1 MNRTDF
7 LHIKSAFN
15 PRLLAELREQLRVK
29 FRQQEINSDRDKAA
43 QHHGVGNDT
52 LRFDPTWYSP
62 WESFDNVLLLN
73 GYTMVN
79 FPPQLRWVREQHQL
93 SPWHQDKAY
102 IEKLGQVLTC
112 FVPIDDS
119 PSKYSTLEFTEA
131 SGEVKHFYDGIY
143 NGPAMIP
150 ESKRRTYFELELGDC
165 LLFGDLA
172 PHRTAVPMYAT
183 LPRFSLEY
191 RLSKPT
197 ELVAGKDYFDIQ
209 TMHTVKAP

>member
-15 PRLLAELREQLRVK
+15 PRLLAELRERLRIEFLK
-29 FRQQEINSDRDKAA
+29 QEINSDRDKAA
-43 QHHGVGNDT
+43 QHHGVGSDT
-52 LRFDPTWYSP
+52 LRFNPAWYSP
-62 WESFDNVLLLN
+62 WESFDDVSLLDGHTL
-73 GYTMVN
+73 VN
-79 FPPQLRWVREQHQL
+79 YPPQVRWVREQHQL
-93 SPWHQDKAY
+93 SPWHQDAAQ
-102 IEKLGQVLTC
+102 IARLGQVLTC
-112 FVPIDDS
+112 FVPIDDT

-131 SGEVKHFYDGIY
+131 SGEDEHVPDDVYIG
-143 NGPAMIP
+143 MRMTP

-165 LLFGDLA
+165 LLFGDLS
-172 PHRTAVPMYAT
+172 PHRTVVPMYAA

-209 TMHTVKAP
+209 QLCMIKT